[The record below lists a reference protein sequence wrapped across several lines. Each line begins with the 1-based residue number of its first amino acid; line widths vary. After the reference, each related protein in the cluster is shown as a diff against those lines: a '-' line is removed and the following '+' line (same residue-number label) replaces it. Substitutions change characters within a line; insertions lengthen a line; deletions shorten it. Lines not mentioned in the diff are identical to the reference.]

1 MKNTQGDQWEVL
13 AKPAKRLRVGA
24 KVSFGDGRLTA
35 TVVEELDHG
44 GRIVEFTY
52 DGIFLEVLE
61 SLGEMPLP
69 PYIHE
74 KLDDPDRYQTVYAKE
89 MVLLPLPLLGFTSLK
104 ICLPK
109 SRQKV
114 LNLSI

>member
-1 MKNTQGDQWEVL
+1 MPNR
-13 AKPAKRLRVGA
+13 KRLRVGV

-44 GRIVEFTY
+44 GRVVEFAY

-74 KLDDPDRYQTVYAKE
+74 KLDDPDRYKPFMLKK
-89 MVLLPLPLLGFTSLK
+89 MVLLPLLLLGFILLK